1 MKDKLVRIGVFYDG
15 NYFFQVSNFY
25 NYDHERRSR
34 ISLAGLHDFIRNHVA
49 DAESTEAHYCKIVD
63 AHYFRGRLSA
73 QEASQKGDTLYWERV
88 FDDIL
93 MSEGITTHYLPMRRQ
108 GMGRHDRGLEIW
120 MALEAYEMALHKQFD
135 VVVLITSESDYVPLV
150 RRLNTIGT
158 RVMMLCWEFETTN
171 SMGQR
176 LLMRSSQDML
186 KESSYPVLMNEI
198 IDDADLRDEPLIS
211 GLFVKQEAKTEI
223 RKISTDDD
231 DVEAFESEV
240 FSIKNGYGFI
250 KYPPNNLF
258 FHYSDITNA
267 DFNDVYEGDKV
278 TFVLD
283 INDRGDPVATQI
295 VLLEKG

>member
-1 MKDKLVRIGVFYDG
+1 
-15 NYFFQVSNFY
+15 
-25 NYDHERRSR
+25 
-34 ISLAGLHDFIRNHVA
+34 
-49 DAESTEAHYCKIVD
+49 
-63 AHYFRGRLSA
+63 
-73 QEASQKGDTLYWERV
+73 
-88 FDDIL
+88 

-158 RVMMLCWEFETTN
+158 RVMMLGWDFETTN

-176 LLMRSSQDML
+176 LLMRTSQDML

-198 IDDADLRDEPLIS
+198 IDDPDLKDEPLIS
-211 GLFVKQEAKTEI
+211 GLFVKQEAKTVVK
-223 RKISTDDD
+223 KISDDED
-231 DVEAFESEV
+231 EEETFESEV
-240 FSIKNGYGFI
+240 LSIKNGYGFI

-258 FHYSDITNA
+258 FHYSDIVNT

-278 TFVLD
+278 TFTLD
-283 INDRGDPVATQI
+283 INDRGDPVAI
-295 VLLEKG
+295 KVVLLDKG